1 MPPPYTPTVNGWHV
15 TLFSTRRIVT
25 EKPTRTY
32 PLALKIS
39 GGLEVANL
47 STKMQFQVN

>member
-1 MPPPYTPTVNGWHV
+1 MPPP
-15 TLFSTRRIVT
+15 L
-25 EKPTRTY
+25 EQPTRTY